1 MLVRHFRP
9 VEAAAATGCKYGFG
23 LLSPKGTSP
32 NRWVQSVI
40 PMSSHQKTAF
50 EKKKHYA
57 GFISW
62 GGIA

>member
-32 NRWVQSVI
+32 NGWVQSVI
-40 PMSSHQKTAF
+40 PMLHQKTAF